1 MGLFDKVTQTASNI
15 GNGIANSSAKVGSAA
30 AVTAQEQS
38 KLVSLKSQVNVINQE
53 LDAFYVQIG
62 RRYIDY
68 VLETG
73 EMPGINA
80 SDLLKLM
87 EPNMTKKKEIEQ
99 EIINLEKEIK
109 NKSILREKQQA
120 EEEYLSE
127 KGKLDKALAM
137 DVISQDDY
145 EVKLAIAKKKFDN
158 FEEIRRVQQQFDM
171 NLITREEK
179 EAKIKALTE

>member
-62 RRYIDY
+62 RGYIDY

-73 EMPGINA
+73 EMRE
-80 SDLLKLM
+80 LM
-87 EPNMTKKKEIEQ
+87 P
-99 EIINLEKEIK
+99 
-109 NKSILREKQQA
+109 
-120 EEEYLSE
+120 
-127 KGKLDKALAM
+127 
-137 DVISQDDY
+137 VI
-145 EVKLAIAKKKFDN
+145 FWN
-158 FEEIRRVQQQFDM
+158 
-171 NLITREEK
+171 
-179 EAKIKALTE
+179 